1 MVSSRLLRAEFPAGI
16 MRKELRGLQL
26 LTSSIQFAEAST
38 LLLQLL
44 PRVWKKWQCINA
56 SPKSKP
62 LPPPPTTATATARTT
77 RTTRTTTTPTTNK
90 LVWIWSPKLLW
101 RLLRCLK
108 LGLQVLTFAV
118 KLLRFSID
126 SRGGQ
131 TQWIPTGPLQKGGT
145 WWDNHQTASGP
156 PITRANL
163 LWALELF
170 LEGLLGCFKLSLPLC
185 DTHLLPL
192 GSLGVGINH
201 TLDQLGFVS
210 WGLLLARRSLQFF
223 ALLFK
228 ITGKCLLLL
237 KFLGFGGLAKM
248 SEASHVL
255 YCILLFSLLFG
266 HLLIHINQPHW
277 LPLCSST
284 RLLWCQDLSLPQ
296 RQFHLDK
303 KSAKHPK

>member
-1 MVSSRLLRAEFPAGI
+1 MHRPNQNHCHHHQQQQQQQQEQQEQQEP
-16 MRKELRGLQL
+16 Q
-26 LTSSIQFAEAST
+26 
-38 LLLQLL
+38 
-44 PRVWKKWQCINA
+44 
-56 SPKSKP
+56 
-62 LPPPPTTATATARTT
+62 
-77 RTTRTTTTPTTNK
+77 
-90 LVWIWSPKLLW
+90 
-101 RLLRCLK
+101 
-108 LGLQVLTFAV
+108 
-118 KLLRFSID
+118 
-126 SRGGQ
+126 
-131 TQWIPTGPLQKGGT
+131 PLQQPTNLFG
-145 WWDNHQTASGP
+145 SGP
-156 PITRANL
+156 PSSSDACL
-163 LWALELF
+163 DAWSWASRCSRSLSNSSDSALTA
-170 LEGLLGCFKLSLPLC
+170 EGGKHNGYLRVPSKKVGHGGTIIK
-185 DTHLLPL
+185 LLPDPRSPGRTCFELWSCSSKVCLDASSLASHSATPTFYHLDHL
-192 GSLGVGINH
+192 GLVSTIPWI
-201 TLDQLGFVS
+201 S